1 MLLSAWLAVGLA
13 VGLRGR
19 RSAWERVLAVCFW
32 PFFLVAPVGP
42 DPAAGSAGPTTASAA
57 PLARLRAALAP
68 GDPAHAVVD
77 RLASALDRQGARLAR
92 LEVAAAGAG
101 PVPGDEP
108 ALAEARLRS
117 RDLLVQ
123 ARDRE
128 RAALGVALAA
138 VEEAA
143 TRLWLLR
150 ERGEPAEVE
159 ALLRGLVARLDA
171 GVEVE
176 GLGPRGEA
184 RAGA

>member
-1 MLLSAWLAVGLA
+1 MLLSAWLVVGLA

-19 RSAWERVLAVCFW
+19 RSAWERALAVCFW
-32 PFFLVAPVGP
+32 PFFLVVPAGL
-42 DPAAGSAGPTTASAA
+42 DPAAAGAAPADARA

-68 GDPAHAVVD
+68 DDPAHAVID
-77 RLASALDRQGARLAR
+77 RLAAALDRQQARLSR
-92 LEVAAAGAG
+92 LEAAAAGAG
-101 PVPGDEP
+101 PVAGDEP
-108 ALAEARLRS
+108 ALAQARQRS
-117 RDLLVQ
+117 RALLFQ

-128 RAALGVALAA
+128 RAALGGALAA

-176 GLGPRGEA
+176 GLRGQEPA
-184 RAGA
+184 RSSA